1 MVIIERFC
9 EAVLLGATGGE
20 AAKPVIFLERFYIVL
35 LLAHLIAAGVLA
47 GCMTHNLLIVWKY
60 IRGKFGRKKRELYF
74 VRVSLWSYVIV
85 YLFGCLIY
93 PAFRVY
99 FRAGY
104 FDAELP
110 WATGLF
116 ELKEHWGAMGLAFFF
131 VYYYLRKSF
140 EPDVEKDKLWFY
152 VPLCVILN
160 VIVWYKIIVG
170 CYLSLLKGSF

>member
-1 MVIIERFC
+1 MVFFERVC
-9 EAVLLGATGGE
+9 ETLLLAAADGE

-35 LLAHLIAAGVLA
+35 LLTHLIAAGVLA
-47 GCMTHNLLIVWKY
+47 GSMTHNLLIVWRY
-60 IRGKFGRKKRELYF
+60 LQGKFGRKKRELYF
-74 VRVSLWSYVIV
+74 AKVSLWTYVIV

-99 FRAGY
+99 FRAAY
-104 FDAELP
+104 FDVDLS

-116 ELKEHWGAMGLAFFF
+116 EVKEHWGSLGLAMFF

-140 EPDVEKDKLWFY
+140 EPDLEKDKLWLY
-152 VPLCVILN
+152 VPMCLILN

>member
-1 MVIIERFC
+1 MVFFERVC
-9 EAVLLGATGGE
+9 ETLLLGASGGE
-20 AAKPVIFLERFYIVL
+20 AAAPVRFLERFYIVL
-35 LLAHLIAAGVLA
+35 LLTHLIAAGVLA
-47 GCMTHNLLIVWKY
+47 GAMIHNLLIVFKY
-60 IRGKFGRKKRELYF
+60 LRGKFGRKKRELYF
-74 VRVSLWSYVIV
+74 ARVSLWSYVIV

-99 FRAGY
+99 FRAAY
-104 FDAELP
+104 FDVDLS

-116 ELKEHWGAMGLAFFF
+116 EVKEHWGSLGLAMFF

-140 EPDVEKDKLWFY
+140 EPDAEKDKLWLY
-152 VPLCVILN
+152 VPMCLILN

>member
-1 MVIIERFC
+1 MVLIERFC
-9 EAVLLGATGGE
+9 EAALLGAAGDE
-20 AAKPVIFLERFYIVL
+20 AAGPVIFLERFYIVL

-99 FRAGY
+99 FRAAY
-104 FDAELP
+104 FDVDLP

-116 ELKEHWGAMGLAFFF
+116 ASITTCERASSRMS
-131 VYYYLRKSF
+131 RKTS
-140 EPDVEKDKLWFY
+140 
-152 VPLCVILN
+152 
-160 VIVWYKIIVG
+160 
-170 CYLSLLKGSF
+170 SGSTCRCA